1 MDTLRIKSIV
11 FYVIVSIIVI
21 AYFFIRLP
29 ELKTAFFIGTTL
41 PYDFPQDYIA
51 GRQLLAGKT
60 LYPPDFVTMYRNLL
74 ASSGGAVNP
83 QINHLN
89 AHPPFTALLLYPLWL
104 FSFHN
109 AAVIWGAITI
119 LCSFAISLLL
129 MKAEDASLMYVP
141 LLSLFILAWPPFQA
155 NVAVGQVSVLVALF
169 VSAGWY
175 LYKKH
180 KDLLAGIFIT
190 LATMLKFYP
199 GLLLLYF
206 LFEKKYKLFWSSIAG
221 IVIIMVIT
229 LILTKYDVFH
239 FLFTIL
245 PADSKYSGADIGNL
259 SINGYFAKLFLSVK
273 AYYITGTF
281 AASENYVLKN
291 IFLAIAVAL
300 LLFYS
305 ALSIRKYRYDNDLGF
320 SVFIVVSLLVSPLC
334 WNHYLTLLLLP
345 LIVFAKELL
354 QKRTISEV
362 VLFLTG
368 LFFISIDTSS
378 VYFLK
383 VLSIVRGIIPGNPE
397 SFFYRMTFYSLPFYG
412 MVLLLYLNF
421 RLIKNYSTSALHD
434 TEGGGAA
441 LD

>member
-1 MDTLRIKSIV
+1 MDTVRIKSIV
-11 FYVIVSIIVI
+11 FYVIVSIFVI

-29 ELKTAFFIGTTL
+29 ELKTAFSIGTTI

-60 LYPPDFVTMYRNLL
+60 LYPPDFVTMYKNLL

-109 AAVIWGAITI
+109 AAVIWGALTI

-129 MKAEDASLMYVP
+129 MKAGDASLMYVP

-169 VSAGWY
+169 ISAGWY

-180 KDLLAGIFIT
+180 KDLLAGIFIA

-206 LFEKKYKLFWSSIAG
+206 LFEKNYKFFWSSVAG
-221 IVIIMVIT
+221 IVIIMVLT
-229 LILTKYDVFH
+229 LILTKNDVFH

-273 AYYITGTF
+273 AYYTTGAF

-291 IFLAIAVAL
+291 IGVAIAVAL
-300 LLFYS
+300 LLFYG
-305 ALSIRKYRYDNDLGF
+305 ALSMRTYSYDNDLGF
-320 SVFIVVSLLVSPLC
+320 SVFIILSLLLSPIC

-345 LIVFAKELL
+345 LIILIKELIK
-354 QKRTISEV
+354 KRTVSEV
-362 VLFLTG
+362 VIFITALL
-368 LFFISIDTSS
+368 FISIDTSS
-378 VYFLK
+378 VYFLTA
-383 VLSIVRGIIPGNPE
+383 LSVVRGFIPGNPA

-412 MVLLLYLNF
+412 MVLLLLLNF
-421 RLIKNYSTSALHD
+421 KMIKNIST
-434 TEGGGAA
+434 AA
-441 LD
+441 MREARGDREELD